1 MKVLVTGGN
10 GQLGRCLQ
18 DRLQDTDY
26 EWQAPDKNSLDITDR
41 SAIATYFKMFQPDI
55 VINAAAYTA
64 VDKAESDQENAYL
77 VNATAPGYL
86 AESCQT
92 AAIPLIHISTD
103 YVFDGTATVPY
114 KVSDQTNPQ
123 SVYGSTK
130 LAGERI
136 VQSTLSKHIII
147 RTSWV
152 FSEYGNNFVKTM
164 LRLANSHQLLKVIDD
179 QYGCPTYAGDLART
193 ILTIVEKISS
203 GDLNWGVFHYSGY
216 EMVNWYEFSRYILN
230 KAYISRVI
238 GFRPDIIPINSEE
251 YVSIAYRPRFS
262 VLNCNLIKVT
272 FGESLSDWK
281 DQVNQ
286 ILLNSKIG
294 LSR

>member
-18 DRLQDTDY
+18 DRLQCTDY
-26 EWQAPDKNSLDITDR
+26 EWQAPDQSKLDITDR
-41 SAIATYFKMFQPDI
+41 SAIATYFKIFQPDI
-55 VINAAAYTA
+55 AINAAAYTA

-77 VNATAPGYL
+77 VNATALGYL

-130 LAGERI
+130 LAGE
-136 VQSTLSKHIII
+136 QALQATLNEHIII
-147 RTSWV
+147 RTAWV

-164 LRLANSHQLLKVIDD
+164 LRLANSHPVLKIVGD
-179 QYGCPTYAGDLART
+179 QYGCPTYAGDLADA
-193 ILTIVEKISS
+193 ILKIVMQVQFGQKLWGLYHYC
-203 GDLNWGVFHYSGY
+203 GDQITSWHGFARAIFDEAKRQGIIDNIPQL
-216 EMVNWYEFSRYILN
+216 
-230 KAYISRVI
+230 RVI
-238 GFRPDIIPINSEE
+238 NTDEYPVAAQRPQ
-251 YVSIAYRPRFS
+251 YS
-262 VLNCNLIKVT
+262 VLNCQ
-272 FGESLSDWK
+272 LSFENYGVEVANWRNALTR
-281 DQVNQ
+281 VVHE
-286 ILLNSKIG
+286 I
-294 LSR
+294 

>member
-18 DRLQDTDY
+18 DRLQYTDY
-26 EWQAPDKNSLDITDR
+26 EWQAPDQSNLDITDR
-41 SAIATYFKMFQPDI
+41 SAIATYFKIFQPDI

-130 LAGERI
+130 LVGEQI
-136 VQSTLSKHIII
+136 VQSTLSEHIII
-147 RTSWV
+147 RTAWV

-164 LRLANSHQLLKVIDD
+164 LRLANFHPVLKIVGD
-179 QYGCPTYAGDLART
+179 QYGCPTYAGDLADV
-193 ILTIVEKISS
+193 ILKMVMQVQFGQKLWGLYHYC
-203 GDLNWGVFHYSGY
+203 GDQITSWHGFARAIFDEAKRQGIIDNIPQL
-216 EMVNWYEFSRYILN
+216 
-230 KAYISRVI
+230 RVI
-238 GFRPDIIPINSEE
+238 NTDEYPVAAQRPQ
-251 YVSIAYRPRFS
+251 YS
-262 VLNCNLIKVT
+262 VLDCQ
-272 FGESLSDWK
+272 LSFENYHVEIANWRK
-281 DQVNQ
+281 ALTRVIN
-286 ILLNSKIG
+286 KI
-294 LSR
+294 